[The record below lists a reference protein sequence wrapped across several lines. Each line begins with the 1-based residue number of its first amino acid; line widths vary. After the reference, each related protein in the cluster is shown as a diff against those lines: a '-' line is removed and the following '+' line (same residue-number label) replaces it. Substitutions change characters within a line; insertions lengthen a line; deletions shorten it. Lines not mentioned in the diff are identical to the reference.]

1 MAMKL
6 IFLDVDG
13 VLNSAEWLE
22 TNQGEIDPAKVR
34 LLKQMIDATGAKV
47 VLSSTWRN
55 IDGSDGNPR
64 HPMYDYLVGELRA
77 CGIEI
82 FSRTP
87 LLYNNRPK
95 EIKAWLDQTSIKVE
109 RYISFDDDFQESDYA
124 KYGISDCLIQTRYWG
139 THGGLQ
145 QRHVE
150 QAIQVLIER
159 TN

>member
-95 EIKAWLDQTSIKVE
+95 G
-109 RYISFDDDFQESDYA
+109 DYA

-145 QRHVE
+145 QGHVE
-150 QAIQVLIER
+150 QAIQVLTER